1 MLVILVPYRDREAQK
16 DIFIPHM
23 KAFLDNKGIHYKIII
38 CEQSDDD
45 RPFNRGAIRNIAF
58 IEAVKIL
65 NQSPDTTT
73 YCFHDVD
80 FTPISEEC
88 IYTLQDRN
96 SVYHP
101 YGVHTCVGGMLFLTE
116 KAMRESNGY
125 PNNYWGWGLEDVCMM
140 ARLQVTGYTIDRTNF
155 EILGDDKLFK
165 KINGPE
171 NTRIWPN
178 TDINIIKDLYY
189 DEANNRYKASL
200 NGVENIKYEVLSE
213 EHSEDNVIHI
223 VVRIDMPYDPEATS
237 LKT

>member
-1 MLVILVPYRDREAQK
+1 
-16 DIFIPHM
+16 
-23 KAFLDNKGIHYKIII
+23 
-38 CEQSDDD
+38 
-45 RPFNRGAIRNIAF
+45 
-58 IEAVKIL
+58 
-65 NQSPDTTT
+65 
-73 YCFHDVD
+73 
-80 FTPISEEC
+80 
-88 IYTLQDRN
+88 
-96 SVYHP
+96 
-101 YGVHTCVGGMLFLTE
+101 
-116 KAMRESNGY
+116 MRESNGY